1 MISQLVTPR
10 LILRRARPDDVDDL
24 HQVFSSPEAMRWWS
38 TTPHETKDKTAEW
51 LESMIAAAP
60 ETSDDFVIE
69 AQGRVIGKA
78 GFWRL
83 PEIGY
88 ILHPD
93 YWGRGL
99 AKEALTAVIDHVM
112 VTRDI
117 DAITADVDPSNAAS
131 IRLLGRLGFEQT
143 GAASRTWQV
152 GGVWMDSLYFG
163 LDRDRWKSLKTP

>member
-1 MISQLVTPR
+1 MIRPLVTPR
-10 LILRRARPDDVDDL
+10 LILRRARPGDVDDL
-24 HQVFSSPEAMRWWS
+24 HQVFSSPDAMRWWS
-38 TTPHETKDKTAEW
+38 TTPHETREQTVEW
-51 LESMIAAAP
+51 LESMIAADP
-60 ETSDDFVIE
+60 ENSDDFVIQ

-99 AKEALTAVIDHVM
+99 ATEALTAVIDHVIA
-112 VTRDI
+112 TRDT
-117 DAITADVDPSNAAS
+117 DGVTADVDPANVAS

>member
-1 MISQLVTPR
+1 MTRELVTAR
-10 LILRRARPDDVDDL
+10 LVLRRPKPGDVDDL

-38 TTPHETKDKTAEW
+38 TTPHETVEKTAEW
-51 LESMIAAAP
+51 LDGMITADP
-60 ETSDDFVIE
+60 ELSDDFVIE

-93 YWGRGL
+93 YWGQGL
-99 AKEALTAVIDHVM
+99 ATEALTAVIDHILA
-112 VTRDI
+112 TRTVERV
-117 DAITADVDPSNAAS
+117 TADVDPDNAAS
-131 IRLLGRLGFEQT
+131 IRLLRRLGFEQT
-143 GAASRTWQV
+143 GAASRTWRV

>member
-1 MISQLVTPR
+1 MISQLATPR
-10 LILRRARPDDVDDL
+10 LVLRRARPDDVDDL

-38 TTPHETKDKTAEW
+38 TSPHETMEMTVEW
-51 LESMIAAAP
+51 LDGMIAGDP
-60 ETSDDFVIE
+60 ESSEDFVIE

-93 YWGRGL
+93 YWGLGL
-99 AKEALTAVIDHVM
+99 ATEALTAVIDHVM
-112 VTRDI
+112 TTRDI
-117 DAITADVDPSNAAS
+117 SALTADVDPANAAS

-143 GAASRTWQV
+143 GAASRTWLV

-163 LDRDRWKSLKTP
+163 LDRDRWKSRKTP

>member
-1 MISQLVTPR
+1 
-10 LILRRARPDDVDDL
+10 
-24 HQVFSSPEAMRWWS
+24 MRWWS
-38 TTPHETKDKTAEW
+38 TTPHETRETTVEW
-51 LESMIAAAP
+51 LESMIAADP
-60 ETSDDFVIE
+60 EISDDFVVE

-93 YWGRGL
+93 SWGRGL
-99 AKEALTAVIDHVM
+99 ATEALTAVIDHVM
-112 VTRDI
+112 ARRDI
-117 DAITADVDPSNAAS
+117 DSLTADVDPSNVAS

-143 GAASRTWQV
+143 GAASRTWRV

-163 LDRDRWKSLKTP
+163 LDRDRWKSRKTP

>member
-1 MISQLVTPR
+1 
-10 LILRRARPDDVDDL
+10 
-24 HQVFSSPEAMRWWS
+24 MRWWS
-38 TTPHETKDKTAEW
+38 TTPHETREQTAGW
-51 LESMIAAAP
+51 LETMIAVDP
-60 ETSDDFVIE
+60 ESSDDFVIE

-99 AKEALTAVIDHVM
+99 ATEALTAVIDHVM
-112 VTRDI
+112 ATRDM
-117 DAITADVDPSNAAS
+117 DGVTADVDPANVAS

-143 GAASRTWQV
+143 GAASRTWLV

-163 LDRDRWKSLKTP
+163 LDRDRWKSRKTP

>member
-1 MISQLVTPR
+1 M
-10 LILRRARPDDVDDL
+10 RRARPGDVDDL
-24 HQVFSSPEAMRWWS
+24 HQVFSSPDAMRWWS
-38 TTPHETKDKTAEW
+38 TTPHETREQTVEW
-51 LESMIAAAP
+51 LESMIAADP
-60 ETSDDFVIE
+60 ENSDDFVIQ

-99 AKEALTAVIDHVM
+99 ATEALTAVIDHVIA
-112 VTRDI
+112 TRDT
-117 DAITADVDPSNAAS
+117 DGVTADVDPANVAS

>member
-1 MISQLVTPR
+1 MIRQLVTPR
-10 LILRRARPDDVDDL
+10 LVLRRARPGDVDDL

-38 TTPHETKDKTAEW
+38 TTPHETREKTAEW

-99 AKEALTAVIDHVM
+99 ATEALTAVIDHVM
-112 VTRDI
+112 ATRDI
-117 DAITADVDPSNAAS
+117 ATVTADVDPANAAS
-131 IRLLGRLGFEQT
+131 IRLLTRLGFQQT
-143 GAASRTWQV
+143 GAATRTWLV

-163 LDRDRWKSLKTP
+163 LDRDRWKSFKTP

>member
-1 MISQLVTPR
+1 
-10 LILRRARPDDVDDL
+10 
-24 HQVFSSPEAMRWWS
+24 MRWWS
-38 TTPHETKDKTAEW
+38 TTPHETREQTAGW
-51 LESMIAAAP
+51 LETMIAVDP
-60 ETSDDFVIE
+60 ESSDDFVIE

-99 AKEALTAVIDHVM
+99 ATEALTAVIDHVM
-112 VTRDI
+112 ATRDI
-117 DAITADVDPSNAAS
+117 DGVTADVDPANVAS

-143 GAASRTWQV
+143 GAASRTWLV

-163 LDRDRWKSLKTP
+163 LDRDRWKSRKTP

>member
-1 MISQLVTPR
+1 M
-10 LILRRARPDDVDDL
+10 
-24 HQVFSSPEAMRWWS
+24 
-38 TTPHETKDKTAEW
+38 EW

-60 ETSDDFVIE
+60 ESSDDFVIE

-88 ILHPD
+88 IVHPD

-99 AKEALTAVIDHVM
+99 VTEALTAVIDHVM
-112 VTRDI
+112 AARDI
-117 DAITADVDPSNAAS
+117 ATVTADVDPANAAS
-131 IRLLGRLGFEQT
+131 IRLLTRLGFQQT
-143 GAASRTWQV
+143 GAASRTWLV

>member
-1 MISQLVTPR
+1 MNSRLVTSR
-10 LILRRARPDDVDDL
+10 LILRRARADDVEDL
-24 HQVFSSPEAMRWWS
+24 HQVFSAPEAMRWWS
-38 TTPHETKDKTAEW
+38 TPPHKTREETAQW
-51 LESMIAAAP
+51 LESMIAAEP
-60 ETSDDFVIE
+60 ETSDDFVVE

-99 AKEALTAVIDHVM
+99 ATEALTAVIDHVM
-112 VTRDI
+112 ATR
-117 DAITADVDPSNAAS
+117 AIRAATADVDPSNAAS
-131 IRLLGRLGFEQT
+131 IRLLTRLGFVQT
-143 GAASRTWQV
+143 GSASRTWLV

-163 LDRDRWKSLKTP
+163 LDRDRWKSRKTP

>member
-1 MISQLVTPR
+1 
-10 LILRRARPDDVDDL
+10 
-24 HQVFSSPEAMRWWS
+24 MRWWS
-38 TTPHETKDKTAEW
+38 TTPHETREQTVEW
-51 LESMIAAAP
+51 LESMIAADP
-60 ETSDDFVIE
+60 ENSDDFVIQ

-99 AKEALTAVIDHVM
+99 ATEALTAVIDHVIA
-112 VTRDI
+112 TRDT
-117 DAITADVDPSNAAS
+117 DGVTADVDPANVAS

>member
-1 MISQLVTPR
+1 
-10 LILRRARPDDVDDL
+10 
-24 HQVFSSPEAMRWWS
+24 
-38 TTPHETKDKTAEW
+38 
-51 LESMIAAAP
+51 MIAGGP
-60 ETSDDFVIE
+60 EISDDFVIE

-99 AKEALTAVIDHVM
+99 ATEALTAVIDHVM
-112 VTRDI
+112 TTRDI
-117 DAITADVDPSNAAS
+117 DAVTADVDPANAAS
-131 IRLLGRLGFEQT
+131 IRLLTGLGFEQT
-143 GAASRTWQV
+143 GAASRTWRV

-163 LDRDRWKSLKTP
+163 LDRDRWKSRKTP

>member
-1 MISQLVTPR
+1 MIRQLVTPR
-10 LILRRARPDDVDDL
+10 LVLRRARPGDVDDL

-38 TTPHETKDKTAEW
+38 TMPHETREKTAEW
-51 LESMIAAAP
+51 LDSMIAADP
-60 ETSDDFVIE
+60 EVGDDFVVE

-99 AKEALTAVIDHVM
+99 ATEALTAVIDHVM
-112 VTRDI
+112 ATRDI
-117 DAITADVDPSNAAS
+117 ATVTADVDPANAAS
-131 IRLLGRLGFEQT
+131 IRLLTRLGFQQT
-143 GAASRTWQV
+143 GAASRTWLV